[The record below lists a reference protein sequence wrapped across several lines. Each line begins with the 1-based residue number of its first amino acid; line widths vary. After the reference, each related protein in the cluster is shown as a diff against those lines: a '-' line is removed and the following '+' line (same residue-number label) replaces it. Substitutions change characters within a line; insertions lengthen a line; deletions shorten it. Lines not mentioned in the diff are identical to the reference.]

1 MMIGKAGHRIGGV
14 QIFIRGGVYLMWLK
28 LYSNSRVHFI

>member
-14 QIFIRGGVYLMWLK
+14 QIFIRGGVFD
-28 LYSNSRVHFI
+28 VAEAVF